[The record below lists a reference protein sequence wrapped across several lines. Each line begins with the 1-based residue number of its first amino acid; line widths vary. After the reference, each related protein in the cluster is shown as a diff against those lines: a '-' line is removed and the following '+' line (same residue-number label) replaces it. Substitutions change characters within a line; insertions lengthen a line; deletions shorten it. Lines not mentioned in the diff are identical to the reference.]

1 MNSNMKK
8 PEEVDQLEPKN
19 GMQKK
24 GTLCGKVTFVL
35 PLDNKMPT
43 TPLWPFSPDQKDF
56 TCRHNYKEVREE
68 LITKKAKKNRKTE
81 TAAGEMKP

>member
-8 PEEVDQLEPKN
+8 PEEVEQLEPKN

-24 GTLCGKVTFVL
+24 CTLCGKVTFVL

-43 TPLWPFSPDQKDF
+43 TPLWPFSADQKDF
-56 TCRHNYKEVREE
+56 ICRHNKEVREE
-68 LITKKAKKNRKTE
+68 LITKQSEKQKLQLVR
-81 TAAGEMKP
+81 